1 MRYPKVSPAGRPRR
15 AVAATIW
22 VSGRYCRGERKEAD
36 MQMSALTE
44 RLPEMR
50 QKLEEAG
57 ESLPDTEAMEI
68 GAGAFLIG
76 AGAISAVINVARGRR
91 ETSVWV
97 LPAVMLSA
105 GLALLLTGTFQRRS
119 ERIESAQQTVQ
130 AELDALGP
138 IARAQVLKAVAQEQ
152 LERYVPEGDGE

>member
-1 MRYPKVSPAGRPRR
+1 MK
-15 AVAATIW
+15 
-22 VSGRYCRGERKEAD
+22 
-36 MQMSALTE
+36 
-44 RLPEMR
+44 
-50 QKLEEAG
+50 QKPL
-57 ESLPDTEAMEI
+57 

-76 AGAISAVINVARGRR
+76 AGAISTVINVARGRR
-91 ETSVWV
+91 EASVWV

-105 GLALLLTGTFQRRS
+105 GFALLVTGTFQRRS
-119 ERIESAQQTVQ
+119 EKIESAQQTVQ